1 MAKSY
6 DSLYFICFKAFYTDG
21 RSVDLAIDLADRYY
35 HLQVIGQDD
44 RVEENGDFMP
54 LRRRKIEQ
62 LRKDLESLDI
72 FSWESRSFGQPGY
85 FDAPFIYSYDFD
97 PELEEGMEEAVL
109 RKDIPKESLPKLHK
123 ILENAIGTTFGS
135 YKGYAV

>member
-1 MAKSY
+1 MAKSQ
-6 DSLYFICFKAFYTDG
+6 DSLYFVYFKAFYTDG

-35 HLQVIGQDD
+35 HLQIIGQDD

-54 LRRRKIEQ
+54 LRRRKIDQ

-85 FDAPFIYSYDFD
+85 FDAPFTYSCDFD

-123 ILENAIGTTFGS
+123 ALENAIGTTFGS